1 MKTTIRSTISII
13 LSIVFVLCLV
23 SCNKVDKQ
31 GLWENATYRKDME
44 FGKGE
49 KTITVT
55 VKAGED
61 SVVFTINTDKSTVG
75 EALLEH
81 DLIAGDEGAYGLYV
95 KFVNGIRADYD
106 TDKAYWA
113 FYINGEYAMTG
124 VDTTEIDTTAAYM
137 LEYAK

>member
-1 MKTTIRSTISII
+1 
-13 LSIVFVLCLV
+13 VLCLV
-23 SCNKVDKQ
+23 SCNKVDKE
-31 GLWENATYRKDME
+31 GLWENATYRKYME

-49 KTITVT
+49 KTIAVT

-124 VDTTEIDTTAAYM
+124 VDTTEIDTTAAYT